1 MNLFIWMLAG
11 ATIGWLTFTF
21 LRWNEPRGALPNVL
35 IGAAGGMLGGK
46 LIAPLFT
53 AVPLVPADFQLAAL
67 IFALVIATVA
77 LLIADQVSKRF
88 EV

>member
-11 ATIGWLTFTF
+11 AAIGFLTFRF
-21 LRWNEPRGALPNVL
+21 LAWNDTRGTLPAVL

-46 LIAPLFT
+46 LVAPMFT
-53 AVPLVPADFQLAAL
+53 AVPLVPADFQLAAT
-67 IFALVIATVA
+67 IYAIVIAIVA